1 MSWNVMKTET
11 HWVLTCIKQ
20 CPVQVYLWFNL
31 YPIFGSNY
39 QPGPA
44 RPVADPG
51 PARPGPFS
59 AVGFQ
64 ARARGGPGPC
74 RALLPLGPGF
84 LWKNM
89 LTIAQLIKVH
99 LDIWPLL
106 ILRGH
111 FKVTNVKIVCSISL
125 VRDRS
130 MLAIGHLISFDDLN
144 LQENSFGVMSRP
156 SHQQLGFVVSSCLA
170 FLSLK
175 TIELWYLGYR
185 IRVKQWKAG

>member
-1 MSWNVMKTET
+1 MLWNVMKTET

-31 YPIFGSNY
+31 YPIFDQINN
-39 QPGPA
+39 QA
-44 RPVADPG
+44 RPVAGTG
-51 PARPGPFS
+51 PARPGLFS
-59 AVGFQ
+59 AVSS
-64 ARARGGPGPC
+64 RGGPGPC

-111 FKVTNVKIVCSISL
+111 FKVTNVKIVCSISP

-130 MLAIGHLISFDDLN
+130 MLAIWRLVSFDDLN
-144 LQENSFGVMSRP
+144 LQENSFDVMSRP
-156 SHQQLGFVVSSCLA
+156 SHQQLGFVVSSCSA